1 MPLRPFA
8 AFPEKEHQ
16 QDERLQKSDDAGKD
30 HKRDA
35 PGVTREKL
43 QTGGGVVPEKAGE
56 FETGK
61 GQEPCGDLGDPHYVR
76 DVDHHVRAGG
86 RDRAGQAKPNQRGQ
100 QRERRNGCTSDEP
113 EGPRGSIGPA
123 SRGSRHEDCSD
134 EREHQ
139 REREVQLIDPEQTEP
154 HAGER
159 DTVWQHA
166 DRQPR
171 QQLERA
177 DEEHDA
183 AGEDVGRIDN
193 VRGEIQRPRSE
204 EDPGPEEPTRHLRIS
219 APDVPREQRQRGGRQ
234 QVEEDV
240 GRFGYRQQPQR
251 SAHEESYECARDAR
265 PGIHDVGAKPGPL
278 TGRVV
283 TQTDQIDLQFIV
295 CPELVGQAKG

>member
-1 MPLRPFA
+1 MA
-8 AFPEKEHQ
+8 AP
-16 QDERLQKSDDAGKD
+16 A
-30 HKRDA
+30 A
-35 PGVTREKL
+35 
-43 QTGGGVVPEKAGE
+43 
-56 FETGK
+56 
-61 GQEPCGDLGDPHYVR
+61 
-76 DVDHHVRAGG
+76 
-86 RDRAGQAKPNQRGQ
+86 NQRA
-100 QRERRNGCTSDEP
+100 
-113 EGPRGSIGPA
+113 PA
-123 SRGSRHEDCSD
+123 AASVQLLEAVVHEDCSD

-251 SAHEESYECARDAR
+251 SAHEESDECARDAR
-265 PGIHDVGAKPGPL
+265 PGIHDIGAKPGPL

-295 CPELVGQAKG
+295 CPELVGQAKGKTKGEGNGDECDELREVGCDTPAHRVLMMTTRWSARSGSG